1 MTQVNAEMLDDDELS
16 LVDLLIV
23 LARSRRLLIG
33 MPLLAALLAAV
44 VVMLIPSEY
53 KATTRILPP
62 VVGQSASVAILAGV
76 GGGIMGVGK
85 NPSDIYVTL
94 LKSHSVEDVVIQRFK
109 LKDYYGK
116 RYVEDTRKAFEKDMD
131 AKAGKEGVIEISFQ
145 HQQPQTAAAIANG
158 MVEALQEINSRLA
171 ITEAARRRVY
181 FERQLVT
188 VKQSLALAEGGLKD
202 YQQSTGVIEPKEQAG
217 ATLGAMATLE
227 ATIAAKEVELGA
239 MRTFAT
245 KQNPDFERVNQQLQ
259 ELKNQLA
266 RLQNSSRA
274 QKDAVTVSKNRL
286 PEAGLTFS
294 RKLRDV
300 KYYETLYEITAK
312 QYEMARADE
321 AKEGTLIQV
330 VDRAVPA
337 ERRAYPKRSMTV
349 LLSAVV
355 GLFLAILIAFVRNAI
370 AAGGNDPRQA
380 ARMAELKRALGR

>member
-1 MTQVNAEMLDDDELS
+1 LTQVNAEMLDDDELS

>member
-1 MTQVNAEMLDDDELS
+1 LDDDELS